1 MKETTSGGLVKAFR
15 LIWAVIKLNL
25 FFVLFTMMG
34 AVLFGVGPAFQTIS
48 DLIEEEGLSYEDQ
61 TFRKAFRCWKQNFWR
76 AKARFYLFFGLLAI
90 AAYNLYLSSQ
100 IQGLLWLM
108 IDFLLVVVSG
118 LLVLLYLYSLL
129 FESIYE
135 TSLLNTIKLAFV
147 SLFLNFGTF
156 AKVIFG
162 LVGILVFTWSMKGL
176 FLFGT
181 FSLILLWVHSASRK
195 DRALIDGKLQYE

>member
-1 MKETTSGGLVKAFR
+1 
-15 LIWAVIKLNL
+15 
-25 FFVLFTMMG
+25 MMG

-61 TFRKAFRCWKQNFWR
+61 TFRRPFAAGSKT
-76 AKARFYLFFGLLAI
+76 FGEPTPVFIYFSVLLAI

-108 IDFLLVVVSG
+108 IDFLLVVVEVVS
-118 LLVLLYLYSLL
+118 LVLLYLYSLL

-147 SLFLNFGTF
+147 SLFLNSCTF
-156 AKVIFG
+156 AKSHF
-162 LVGILVFTWSMKGL
+162 LVS
-176 FLFGT
+176 
-181 FSLILLWVHSASRK
+181 
-195 DRALIDGKLQYE
+195 

>member
-61 TFRKAFRCWKQNFWR
+61 TFRKALRCWKQNFWR
-76 AKARFYLFFGLLAI
+76 ANARFYLFFGLLAI

-147 SLFLNFGTF
+147 VYF
-156 AKVIFG
+156 
-162 LVGILVFTWSMKGL
+162 
-176 FLFGT
+176 
-181 FSLILLWVHSASRK
+181 
-195 DRALIDGKLQYE
+195 

>member
-76 AKARFYLFFGLLAI
+76 ANARFLFYF
-90 AAYNLYLSSQ
+90 SVCWRSQ
-100 IQGLLWLM
+100 RI
-108 IDFLLVVVSG
+108 ICISPVRS
-118 LLVLLYLYSLL
+118 
-129 FESIYE
+129 
-135 TSLLNTIKLAFV
+135 
-147 SLFLNFGTF
+147 
-156 AKVIFG
+156 
-162 LVGILVFTWSMKGL
+162 
-176 FLFGT
+176 
-181 FSLILLWVHSASRK
+181 K
-195 DRALIDGKLQYE
+195 DYCG